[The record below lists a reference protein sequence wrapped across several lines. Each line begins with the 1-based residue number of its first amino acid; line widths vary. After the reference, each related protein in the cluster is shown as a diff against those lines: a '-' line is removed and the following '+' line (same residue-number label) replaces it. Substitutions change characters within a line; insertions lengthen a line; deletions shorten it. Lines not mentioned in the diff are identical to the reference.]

1 MVTKNSREKFE
12 NNKRDLT
19 RIVNTYLKTSKAFVR
34 DLRRVDMNRDN
45 FREKV
50 EETVLSHTP
59 DRDKSMWLKA
69 LKYDTNAR
77 FVVKLV
83 KEKVSGR
90 RAEPFEEFTGT
101 PTPRVKIQVPRPIT
115 YKVNGSVRRRQ
126 KPIHYSPMQER
137 LLRTQIRLGKTA
149 RNIQVVF
156 NTRNPDEARNFGA
169 MRSKVYRVR
178 RSLRE

>member
-1 MVTKNSREKFE
+1 MVSKSARERFE
-12 NNKRDLT
+12 NNERDLT
-19 RIVNTYLKTSKAFVR
+19 RIVNTYLKVSKALVN

-45 FREKV
+45 FRERV

-59 DRDKSMWLKA
+59 SRDKSMWLKA

-83 KEKVSGR
+83 KQKVTGR
-90 RAEPFEEFTGT
+90 REEPFERFVRDV
-101 PTPRVKIQVPRPIT
+101 PARVRIQVPKTIT
-115 YKVNGSVRRRQ
+115 YKIDGKVRRRQ
-126 KPIHYSPMQER
+126 KPIKYSGMQER

-149 RNIQVVF
+149 RQIQVVF
-156 NTRNPDEARNFGA
+156 NTRNPDAARNFGA